1 MKNNISVMGQKVI
14 DRINNQAN
22 LYRQYY
28 LAGWA
33 DKNEVMG
40 GCHKVEYRI
49 RFMRS
54 CGVLRFLEAEELE
67 LKAVSIFMKMMED
80 AEKEKSNAEHLD

>member
-1 MKNNISVMGQKVI
+1 MRNNISAMGEKVI
-14 DRINNQAN
+14 DRINNQAS
-22 LYRQYY
+22 LYKQYY

-67 LKAVSIFMKMMED
+67 LKAGTIFMKMIED
-80 AEKEKSNAEHLD
+80 AERVKSDAERLD